1 MKWAPRHHGSATHMS
16 QSNLIALAESCSA
29 VRGAIGRMLLAA
41 EGSPERGVAADA
53 YDRALRS
60 LLRVAR
66 EEECGV
72 YLEVAGEIA
81 SRD

>member
-1 MKWAPRHHGSATHMS
+1 MS
-16 QSNLIALAESCSA
+16 QANLITVAESCSA

-41 EGSPERGVAADA
+41 EDSPERDKAAEA

-60 LLRVAR
+60 LLRAVR

>member
-1 MKWAPRHHGSATHMS
+1 MKWAPRHPEALTMS
-16 QSNLIALAESCSA
+16 QTNLIALAEACSA
-29 VRGAIGRMLLAA
+29 VRGAIGKMLLAA
-41 EGSPERGVAADA
+41 ADSPEHAKASESYQRS
-53 YDRALRS
+53 LRT

-81 SRD
+81 TRD